1 MLKKILIGL
10 VAIIAVFAVVVALQ
24 PSQFRVART
33 AIVSAAAPDVFKH
46 VNDFRSWEAWSPW
59 AKLDPGAKATFEGPA
74 AGQGAVFA
82 WSGNDKIGE
91 GRMTLTESRPAELV
105 KIEVDF
111 VKPFAGTSTSQFD
124 FKPEGNQTAITWS
137 MYGHQNFIAKAMCM
151 FVSMDKMLGGDMEKG
166 LAQMKS
172 VAEAAGKK

>member
-10 VAIIAVFAVVVALQ
+10 VVVVALFAIVVALQ
-24 PSQFRVART
+24 PSEYRVARST
-33 AIVSAAAPDVFKH
+33 TVSAPAPDVFAQ
-46 VNDFRSWEAWSPW
+46 VNDFRNWEGWSPW
-59 AKLDPGAKATFEGPA
+59 AKLDPAAKSTFEGPPS
-74 AGQGAVFA
+74 GQGAVFT

-105 KIEVDF
+105 RIKVDF
-111 VKPFAGTSTSQFD
+111 VKPFAGTSTSQFA

-137 MYGHQNFIAKAMCM
+137 TSGQHNFISKAICM
-151 FVSMDKMLGGDMEKG
+151 FMNMDKMLGGEMEKG

-172 VAEAAGKK
+172 VAEAGK